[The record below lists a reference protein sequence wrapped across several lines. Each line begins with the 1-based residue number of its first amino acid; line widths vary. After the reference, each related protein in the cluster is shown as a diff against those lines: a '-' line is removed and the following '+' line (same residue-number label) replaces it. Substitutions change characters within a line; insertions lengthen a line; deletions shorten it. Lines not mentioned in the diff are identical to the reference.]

1 MFLLANVV
9 SLPES
14 SSFMGAAANRP
25 ASSITYI
32 ILPTNRFLS
41 ALQGIMFRNLI
52 SLKNIGDL

>member
-32 ILPTNRFLS
+32 NFPTNRFLS
-41 ALQGIMFRNLI
+41 ALKRIIF
-52 SLKNIGDL
+52 